1 MIKSFLGISTT
12 DLLLL
17 FFCDDAVIGPMSLT
31 LVRVY
36 FVEDELLMVELWLW
50 LKACCSEADEF
61 MTDKAATCLVLE
73 AYGS

>member
-31 LVRVY
+31 FVRVY
-36 FVEDELLMVELWLW
+36 FVKDELLIVELWL
-50 LKACCSEADEF
+50 LLNAYCSEADEF
-61 MTDKAATCLVLE
+61 MTDKAAVCLVLE